1 MVTQTPKIFAQQYPA
16 AGIDTNLFTVVS
28 GHNAQLTVFVANHSI
43 SEDQISVSLVPEGT
57 ANTTPPNYIAYQTRI
72 LGNGCIAFA
81 GLFLDDGDQVR
92 VTSAGGTSSFVAT
105 GVDIIP

>member
-16 AGIDTNLFTVVS
+16 AGIDTNLFTVLS
-28 GHNAQLTVFVANHSI
+28 GHNAQLTVFVANHSPN
-43 SEDQISVSLVPEGT
+43 EDSISVALVPEGT

-72 LGNGCIAFA
+72 LGNGCVAFS

-92 VTSAGGTSSFVAT
+92 VTSAAGTSSFVAS
-105 GVDIIP
+105 GVDITA

>member
-1 MVTQTPKIFAQQYPA
+1 MVTQTPKIFAQHYPP
-16 AGIDTNLFTVVS
+16 AGNDDNLFTVVS

-57 ANTTPPNYIAYQTRI
+57 ANTTAPNYIAYQTRI

-81 GLFLDDGDQVR
+81 GLFLDSGDQVR
-92 VTSAGGTSSFVAT
+92 VRSANGTSSFVAT

>member
-16 AGIDTNLFTVVS
+16 AGIDTNLFTVVA
-28 GHNAQLTVFVANHSI
+28 GHNAQLSVFVANHNAV
-43 SEDQISVSLVPEGT
+43 EDQISVSLVPQGT

-72 LGNGCIAFA
+72 FGNGCIAFS

-92 VTSAGGTSSFVAT
+92 VTSANGTTSFVAT